1 MKQYPKQLQ
10 EQYKQVDPSLLNT
23 NPSIY
28 LNETKGG
35 LNGQNMPVSSLSHSK
50 FTAPTK
56 NTTTSSKSITTEFIG
71 ATQQYKSVSRYAKD
85 FAANNFTLL
94 VAFNLKTEDWN
105 KGWNRLED
113 LTNFDELVCSLDCK
127 EGMLNGFAQINFRH
141 GSNVVVSGGSYFETG
156 LDWWTRWGVF
166 LNDVLIAETGNC
178 FPRLENLVI
187 PFSIPVGS
195 QNIRID
201 LRWKTITT
209 NALNVSGYTADPTTD
224 LEIFGAEIIAR
235 NTYR

>member
-35 LNGQNMPVSSLSHSK
+35 LNGQNIPVESLTHTK
-50 FTAPTK
+50 FEAPT
-56 NTTTSSKSITTEFIG
+56 NTTTTTSKSITTEFIG
-71 ATQQYKSVSRYAKD
+71 ATQQYKSVSRYAQD
-85 FAANNFTLL
+85 FGSDNFTVLL
-94 VAFNLKTEDWN
+94 AFDLKTEEWN

-113 LTNFDELVCSLDCK
+113 LTNFDEIICKMDCK
-127 EGMLNGFAQINFRH
+127 EGMLNGLAQINFRH
-141 GSNVVVSGGSYFETG
+141 GTNVVENGGFYFETG
-156 LDWWTRWGVF
+156 LSWWTRWGVF

-195 QNIRID
+195 QTVRID

-209 NALNVSGYTADPTTD
+209 QALNVSGYTPDPTTD
-224 LEIFGAEIIAR
+224 LEIFGAEIMAR